1 MSVLMVDTEVYNY
14 VRAGIVKGV
23 YNRTVNEF
31 YFYSLRKHFED
42 KDIEKEALRI
52 VRSWSDMNEQS
63 YCDRYG
69 DKHEK
74 ISRFITPSFVK
85 KPLEAIQFIK
95 YLQSIKYNIE
105 VPENEDT
112 KLLNNLI
119 NDAMSA
125 YIGNL
130 DQYKAAEW
138 SN

>member
-14 VRAGIVKGV
+14 VRAVIVKAA

-31 YFYSLRKHFED
+31 YFYSIRQHFED
-42 KDIEKEALRI
+42 KDIEKEALRL

-63 YCDRYG
+63 YCNKYK

-74 ISRFITPSFVK
+74 LSRFITPTFVK
-85 KPLEAIQFIK
+85 KPLEPIQFIK

-105 VPENEDT
+105 LPENEDLT
-112 KLLNNLI
+112 ILNNLI

-125 YIGNL
+125 YIANL
-130 DQYKAAEW
+130 DLYKAAEW